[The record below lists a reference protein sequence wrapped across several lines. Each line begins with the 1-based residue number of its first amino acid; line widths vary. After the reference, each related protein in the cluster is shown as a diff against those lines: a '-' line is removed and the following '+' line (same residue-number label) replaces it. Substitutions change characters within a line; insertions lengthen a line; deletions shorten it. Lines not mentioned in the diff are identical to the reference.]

1 MQQPSIGGWS
11 VALVALLFLLNAAL
25 ITANQDGRCVSF
37 ERRCRI
43 QIAAEHESDE
53 HTIKINIFSTTNNV
67 QAASALKP
75 FLPFKLHTL

>member
-1 MQQPSIGGWS
+1 MAILFDRLFSIRRIFYFS
-11 VALVALLFLLNAAL
+11 K
-25 ITANQDGRCVSF
+25 IDGRCVSF

-53 HTIKINIFSTTNNV
+53 HTIKINIFSTTNNA
-67 QAASALKP
+67 QAANALKP